1 MLNELIYSISRY
13 FYFWIDQEFYLQVG
27 FVDPPTDYYLRP
39 YIIASEK
46 VLNIRTRFG
55 DKYCTGP
62 EVTVERILDYAI
74 EFAKTFIGL
83 PYFGFFWMNSISH
96 DTLNGLSSMDS
107 HILSKLEHLEREGVM
122 NDSMIIFLSDHG
134 MRYGEFR
141 NTFIGW
147 YEERLPFIYIWLP
160 EWFREEDPEAYQAL
174 TVNQNRLTS
183 PYDLYETFRDILIR
197 AGGESAPSTGCPKCG
212 SLFKT
217 VPMERG
223 CADAG
228 VTSHWC
234 VCKAIQKEDPNNK
247 VLLEGAHKIVDH
259 IENIVKNYK
268 NKKGKRFCSKL
279 KLKKIH
285 RIHKLLD
292 LTGNITSIAEYFYV
306 IQVTPGDAKY
316 EATVRYYGSSNYSI
330 SDEEVSRI
338 DSYAVSAKCLNFG
351 QKRYCHCIK

>member
-1 MLNELIYSISRY
+1 M
-13 FYFWIDQEFYLQVG
+13 
-27 FVDPPTDYYLRP
+27 
-39 YIIASEK
+39 IASEK

-74 EFAKTFIGL
+74 EFAKTFLGL

-96 DTLNGLSSMDS
+96 DTINGLSSMDS
-107 HILSKLEHLEREGVM
+107 HILTKLEHLEKEGVM

-134 MRYGEFR
+134 MRYGDIR

-183 PYDLYETFRDILIR
+183 PYDLYETLRDILIR
-197 AGGESAPSTGCPKCG
+197 AGGEAISSSGCPKCG

-223 CADAG
+223 CEDAG
-228 VTSHWC
+228 VASHWC
-234 VCKAIQKEDPNNK
+234 VCTAFQKEDASNK
-247 VLLEGAHKIVDH
+247 VVVVGAQKIVDH
-259 IENIVKNYK
+259 IEGIVKNYK
-268 NKKGKRFCSKL
+268 NKKGKRLCSKQ
-279 KLKKIH
+279 KVKKIH
-285 RIHKLLD
+285 RVHRVLD
-292 LTGNITSIAEYFYV
+292 LVGNSTSATEYFYM
-306 IQVTPGDAKY
+306 IQVTPGDAKF
-316 EATVRYYGSSNYSI
+316 EATVRYYGSGNYSI

-338 DSYAVSAKCLNFG
+338 NSYAYSAKCLDFG
-351 QKRYCHCIK
+351 QKRYCHCVK